1 MENLF
6 GKGLSAYP
14 ANWQAGHSREEAIEL
29 GSYIEVTGGPYSELR
44 GVVTYREREY
54 VWVRLDG
61 DAYDLR
67 FRFDLLRAAD

>member
-14 ANWQAGHSREEAIEL
+14 SNWQDNPNGEDEVEL
-29 GSYIEVTGGPYSELR
+29 GGYVEVTGGPYSELR
-44 GVVTYREREY
+44 GVVTYRERAY

-67 FRFDLLRAAD
+67 FRFDLLRAAG

>member
-1 MENLF
+1 MESLF

-14 ANWQAGHSREEAIEL
+14 ANWQERRSGEDEVEL
-29 GSYIEVTGGPYSELR
+29 GGYVEVLGGPYSELR

-61 DAYDLR
+61 DPYDLR
-67 FRFDLLRAAD
+67 FRLDLLRAAD